1 MAEKVDTNHE
11 KSQKMNFSTPT
22 CENRQISRTR
32 LRKPFKSP
40 ILSSAK
46 SSGSCGEPQRTYIDG
61 LKEKIAKIDKDIDEL
76 GIEYVEDELQNHIDK
91 LHEYNE
97 IKDTGQL
104 LLGKIAEIEGKTT
117 KMMYE
122 KYGLD
127 VDD

>member
-1 MAEKVDTNHE
+1 MAANISQE
-11 KSQKMNFSTPT
+11 KSKKMSFSTPT
-22 CENRQISRTR
+22 SENRQISRTR
-32 LRKPFKSP
+32 LRLPFKSP
-40 ILSSAK
+40 ILSSPK
-46 SSGSCGEPQRTYIDG
+46 SSGSCGEPQGTYIHG
-61 LKEKIAKIDKDIDEL
+61 LKEKIAKIDKEIDEL

-97 IKDTGQL
+97 TKDTGQL